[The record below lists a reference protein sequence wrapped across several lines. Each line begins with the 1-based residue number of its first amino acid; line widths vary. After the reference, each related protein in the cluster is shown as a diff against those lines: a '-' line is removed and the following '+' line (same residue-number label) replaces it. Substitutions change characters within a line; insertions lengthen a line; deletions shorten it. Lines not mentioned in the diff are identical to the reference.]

1 MCGTHSFDVLNV
13 PLGCRGIY
21 IATIFRSEIYFRITI
36 GAVPLTP
43 AAPASPNGMG
53 CLARRSALQ
62 HFASAHL
69 ESPVLLSVSITAVFH
84 VSDIFTWFS

>member
-1 MCGTHSFDVLNV
+1 MCGTHSFDVRNV

-62 HFASAHL
+62 HFALGHL
-69 ESPVLLSVSITAVFH
+69 DSPVLLSVLITAVFR
-84 VSDIFTWFS
+84 VSDLFTWVS